1 MACDYY
7 IGENKYTEQEFKKLL
22 SEGKLDE
29 FISDESI
36 NVGNLKSVPTII
48 PPVPPTPPVSENT
61 FMYEGS
67 KKQREYGL
75 LNHLVNAEKVP
86 EGFKNGLKEKGL
98 QYEVSNQYEASESAK
113 GIIASIGRNDA
124 IEAARTEMIDPSVG
138 SAIYGESLNDIF
150 KEEQALRLE
159 GKNKEADVLA
169 KEWADTSY
177 EYAQLSNKKGKWN
190 AQIAY
195 FYKSSPMGV
204 VMRINSD
211 RSGQFKE
218 WFKNREEGYKEVFDE
233 IIKSEEGQVL
243 LKEEVEKLRK
253 EERKGER
260 KKRDKDITD
269 FFEKAKMKGGT
280 YATIIPPP
288 IWNGAID
295 IMAASVKAGDR
306 VVVAVQK
313 AIEYIDKNLKE
324 DWDKEAF
331 RKEYESKIGQV
342 ADGSKKEKSETELLQ
357 ARIKSLETQIAD
369 YNKLIEEGGGRKN
382 KPKEEQFKDN
392 EKVAELVKERDR
404 LRKENEKLVRKS
416 TVSPKT
422 NSEEALQK
430 RIEKLEEELER
441 VTFRRSKEKVEKGT
455 TKDKEITQREKEL
468 KEAISKENEK
478 WDAEIDNAR
487 GVAKDYQK
495 LETERNR
502 QLKRVTDLKDKLDIL
517 LSGELPETKKN
528 EARADTPEIES
539 LKSEIKIAEKYV
551 RESISHENKLKRL
564 EKELDRLKERK
575 KREKNTDD
583 KKEIT
588 EDESAIRQEIEA
600 ERLAWKIEDNI
611 GKLNEELE
619 RVKNRKEKETE
630 PNNKRK
636 LTNEEQSIKDKIKQE
651 NEMWA
656 KELEPARKAAAEI
669 KRKNSA
675 IKELNRRI
683 QESDYS
689 KEAYQAKKEKTELDK
704 ELDKVKESYNEA
716 RKTSQE
722 YIDKKAKQY
731 LNSLRKRLSGLNEK
745 QKEDI
750 VRRSIKKITESG
762 GLQYEEFKDI
772 VSDVMGIKKLSDK
785 DVKRIEELT
794 EQANSV
800 DQKELD
806 FLNTPTKENLV
817 AFKKAKEQSLQADR
831 ELFELTHNEAD
842 IVGTLKSIAT
852 LNLLSLPTLVKN
864 YDQNVIY
871 QAVVRFPSSVV
882 ITVSEKAAYYSSVL
896 ANRFFGTKIFKP
908 TVELTAAQ
916 KGYFKEYNKG
926 IIRGWIQ
933 MIKGVDEKDYFAKNQ
948 YASPLNPS
956 KSLRDLKSYIKGDLY
971 LTTAQKID
979 KGIQATLGW
988 QPYAISRGMIYG
1000 DKPPRYAA
1008 QGAAALQ
1015 IAHTELNISDPIQM
1029 EAFILSPEKYS
1040 YNHYVKAGMDSK
1052 KAGELSK
1059 GISDRI
1065 VSAGAKATFQNENY
1079 LNDLLSKIDDFAK
1092 ITDKDRVGAK
1102 IVKPTI
1108 ALGKAFTL
1116 PFIKTPANIMWAY
1129 FKMANPTLTLAKSI
1143 GEHAYANDRR
1153 KKGDIVGYRE
1163 YQKKS
1168 KESFAMSAIGYGFTL
1183 AAVTLAQKGLIR
1195 TSHDEDDK
1203 ARESAGE
1210 AFFGKNNQLNLGKL
1224 LGVDDMWVD
1233 LSWFSAIGTI
1243 LDTQARIIEDKRAKG
1258 ETDFKYNLADDFL
1271 STLTYSAAASLNTL
1285 VFDQGAKTIDA
1296 IRKGGNY
1303 FDYWSTQTFNTFSN
1317 IFTGGTLPSISKALL
1332 PEKANLKA
1340 DNLVDQIINNQK
1352 QRNIFIRWAAGY
1364 PPSKISMWGDPIKN
1378 DNSIKG
1384 VIGQMLGFELTHSNK
1399 FGAILY
1405 DDQQRTGLNEFFPP
1419 VEDYKIKVDG
1429 KDVKITTEEKND
1441 LDIFIGQ
1448 QRKALLSP
1456 FLYDKLEIPGY
1467 DKRYSDMKD
1476 KEKIDALKV
1485 IYDIGK
1491 KSGFLKFKEKYKQY
1505 QDSELDVNKMVEEI
1519 KSGIKKDVLKLS
1531 LEYKN

>member
-306 VVVAVQK
+306 VVITVQK

-331 RKEYESKIGQV
+331 RKEYEGKIGQV
-342 ADGSKKEKSETELLQ
+342 ADGSKKESSNTSTLEK
-357 ARIKSLETQIAD
+357 RIK
-369 YNKLIEEGGGRKN
+369 
-382 KPKEEQFKDN
+382 
-392 EKVAELVKERDR
+392 
-404 LRKENEKLVRKS
+404 
-416 TVSPKT
+416 
-422 NSEEALQK
+422 
-430 RIEKLEEELER
+430 ELER
-441 VTFRRSKEKVEKGT
+441 RIREKDFSAEEYKESKE
-455 TKDKEITQREKEL
+455 
-468 KEAISKENEK
+468 
-478 WDAEIDNAR
+478 
-487 GVAKDYQK
+487 
-495 LETERNR
+495 
-502 QLKRVTDLKDKLDIL
+502 
-517 LSGELPETKKN
+517 LS
-528 EARADTPEIES
+528 D
-539 LKSEIKIAEKYV
+539 
-551 RESISHENKLKRL
+551 
-564 EKELDRLKERK
+564 
-575 KREKNTDD
+575 
-583 KKEIT
+583 
-588 EDESAIRQEIEA
+588 
-600 ERLAWKIEDNI
+600 
-611 GKLNEELE
+611 
-619 RVKNRKEKETE
+619 KEKE
-630 PNNKRK
+630 
-636 LTNEEQSIKDKIKQE
+636 
-651 NEMWA
+651 
-656 KELEPARKAAAEI
+656 
-669 KRKNSA
+669 
-675 IKELNRRI
+675 
-683 QESDYS
+683 
-689 KEAYQAKKEKTELDK
+689 AKKQYDE
-704 ELDKVKESYNEA
+704 VKKLYDEA
-716 RKTSQE
+716 KKSSEE

-772 VSDVMGIKKLSDK
+772 VSDVMGIKKLSDN
-785 DVKRIEELT
+785 DVKRVEELT

-817 AFKKAKEQSLQADR
+817 SFKKAKEQSLQADR

-852 LNLLSLPTLVKN
+852 LNLLSFPTLIKN
-864 YDQNVIY
+864 YAQNVIY
-871 QAVVRFPSSVV
+871 QGVVRFPSSLV
-882 ITVSEKAAYYSSVL
+882 ISASENLAYYSSM
-896 ANRFFGTKIFKP
+896 ASNRLFGTKMFKP
-908 TVELTAAQ
+908 TVELTSAQ
-916 KGYFKEYNKG
+916 KGYFREYNEG
-926 IIRGWIQ
+926 VIRGWSQ
-933 MIKGVDEKDYFAKNQ
+933 MIKGIDEKDYFAKNQ
-948 YASPLNPS
+948 YASTLNPS
-956 KSLRDLKSYIKGDLY
+956 KSLRDLKSSIKGDLY